1 MIKTTQKT
9 EQVLKEIKDKGLA
22 GVPIAEREKLIA
34 NHLPMVFRHFKG
46 NYYVA
51 LEIVHDCD
59 KGEPVVVYQAVKDK
73 KKWIRPLSS
82 FASYVDNVKYP
93 NVNQPFRLCT
103 PNELFDL
110 GYTFNDLA
118 EDIDKLEIQGDKI
131 KLNLKLMLL
140 KLYEMYKL
148 RKARKGNKENE

>member
-1 MIKTTQKT
+1 MVRTQKA
-9 EQVLKEIKDKGLA
+9 EQALKEIKEKGLA
-22 GVPIAEREKLIA
+22 GVPIREREKLVA
-34 NHLPMVFRHFKG
+34 NNLPMIFRHFKG

-93 NVNQPFRLCT
+93 NADQPFRLCT

-118 EDIDKLEIQGDKI
+118 DEIDKLEIQGNRI

-148 RKARKGNKENE
+148 RKEKKGKKENE

>member
-1 MIKTTQKT
+1 MVKTQKA
-9 EQVLKEIKDKGLA
+9 EQILKEVKDKGLA
-22 GVPIAEREKLIA
+22 GVPIKEREKLITT
-34 NHLPMVFRHFKG
+34 NLPIVFRHFKG

-51 LEIVHDCD
+51 LEIIYDCD

-73 KKWIRPLSS
+73 KKWARPLSS

-93 NVNQPFRLCT
+93 NADQPFRLCT

-118 EDIDKLEIQGDKI
+118 EEIDKLEIECDK
-131 KLNLKLMLL
+131 LRVNLKLMLL

-148 RKARKGNKENE
+148 RKAKKGKKKNE